1 MATKKKLQLAGVDI
15 APKTTLDNIVLD
27 VTATGYTT
35 SIASGGK
42 IKSDYM
48 QAATGSTVAGI
59 VYNNDSSRLT
69 ITNGGISVNAYTR
82 DLTSAKTTANKNK
95 VPTVSAV
102 QLYVGSYVSSNTLQ
116 YTPISSAIVD

>member
-15 APKTTLDNIVLD
+15 SPKTTLDNIVLD

-48 QAATGSTVAGI
+48 QSATGTTVAGI
-59 VYNNDSSRLT
+59 VYNNDSARLT
-69 ITNGGISVNAYTR
+69 ISSGGISVNAYTS
-82 DLTSAKTTANKNK
+82 DLTSATTTANKNK

-102 QLYVGSYVSSNTLQ
+102 QLYVGSYVSSNTLR
-116 YTPISSAIVD
+116 YIPISSAVVN